1 MAFHDGHDW
10 KARALRAE
18 GIAEGMSAQLA
29 TLEAESARLR
39 AYVGRELD
47 ACRDNVR
54 VTGRVHCS
62 STAHAFHRGTEKA
75 GGSDGYER
83 IWAAYQDATER
94 AARVV
99 TPEAE
104 RDRVMGALA
113 EATGS
118 NPHIRSRFLDALVG
132 TEGGSGTDGG

>member
-1 MAFHDGHDW
+1 MDRGEFDAW
-10 KARALRAE
+10 LAE
-18 GIAEGMSAQLA
+18 GS
-29 TLEAESARLR
+29 
-39 AYVGRELD
+39 
-47 ACRDNVR
+47 
-54 VTGRVHCS
+54 
-62 STAHAFHRGTEKA
+62 
-75 GGSDGYER
+75 GGHER

-132 TEGGSGTDGG
+132 TQAGSDADGE